1 MSSHKRH
8 NKQKK
13 VSEAVNRSFLHYL
26 SPVLGILLLIA
37 RVGVGQETQMTA
49 ETIVSRMAQALG
61 GPEKLGQ
68 VENIYMHGK
77 VEVAGLSG
85 TVDDWQTAGGQHKQI
100 VDLGDVYKQTTIFDG
115 ARGWVMDR
123 NNQISDLAGLS
134 LEKEILSSYLGSF
147 SYLVPGRLPGKI
159 TAAGED
165 KARKYYLLRVKPQGG
180 TETTF
185 FVDKTTFLPFSL
197 EALSKDG
204 TTTTYLEDWREVN
217 GVKMPFRF
225 RQIEPNPSNN
235 ALVQQESIQFNTSI
249 AANSFTRPAPATPDF
264 RFTNGQRSARMPLDR
279 LGNGL
284 FVQVRINNSQP
295 LWFGIDT
302 GASATIID
310 ERRVRALGLK
320 SAGNIGASTTGGDTQ
335 AKFTN
340 GVNFTLPG
348 VKLMNQSIV
357 SIPFGKEMA
366 DFRPGFAGILGY
378 DFISRFV
385 MEIDFLNK
393 TLTLYDAKTY
403 EYKGPGKRVPITVEG
418 TPFVRAEV
426 KTSGHDPVSGQ
437 FEIDTGYDGAVTLYH
452 PFVKAHPGLD
462 PPAAAEQGTRQG
474 LDTSAQSSTARVERF
489 TVGDFSFSNVVT
501 DFMAGEGGAGGNRYV
516 AGLIG
521 NEIFSRF
528 KIIFDYSRQEMI
540 LEPNAHLSDPFGA
553 NVSGLELEL
562 KTKPRRMIRVA
573 DVKEESAAAGAG
585 IKTGDQLVSI
595 DNQSTSLLSVEQI
608 DKLLQQE
615 EREFL
620 LTIKRGPKVLTVK
633 LKTKKRI

>member
-1 MSSHKRH
+1 MFSLLNQK
-8 NKQKK
+8 KPKK
-13 VSEAVNRSFLHYL
+13 VSQAVNRSFLYYL
-26 SPVLGILLLIA
+26 SLVLGILLLVA
-37 RVGVGQETQMTA
+37 RVGAGQEKQMTA
-49 ETIVSRMAQALG
+49 ETIVSRMTEALG
-61 GPEKLGQ
+61 GMEKLGQ
-68 VENIYMHGK
+68 VENIYMRGK
-77 VEVAGLSG
+77 VEVAGLKG
-85 TVDDWQTAGGQHKQI
+85 TVDDWQTAGGQHKQV
-100 VDLGDVYKQTTIFDG
+100 VDLGDVYRQTTIFDG
-115 ARGWVMDR
+115 TRGWVVDR

-159 TAAGED
+159 TSAGED
-165 KARKYYLLRVKPQGG
+165 KTQKYYLLRVKPQGG
-180 TETTF
+180 SETTF
-185 FVDKTTFLPFSL
+185 FVDKTTFLPFSM

-204 TTTTYLEDWREVN
+204 TTTTYFEDWREVN
-217 GVKMPFRF
+217 GVKMPFRY
-225 RQIEPNPSNN
+225 RQTEPNPSNN
-235 ALVQQESIQFNTSI
+235 AVVQQDSIQFNTTI
-249 AANSFTRPAPATPDF
+249 AGNSFTRPLPSTPDF
-264 RFTNGQRSARMPLDR
+264 RFTNGQRSARVPLDR

-284 FVQVRINNSQP
+284 FVQVRVNNSQP

-302 GASATIID
+302 GASATVID
-310 ERRVRALGLK
+310 AERARALRLK
-320 SAGNIGASTTGGDTQ
+320 SAGKIGASTTGGDAEAT
-335 AKFTN
+335 FTK
-340 GVNFTLPG
+340 GVNFILPG
-348 VKLMNQSIV
+348 VKLLNQSVV

-366 DFRPGFAGILGY
+366 GFRPNFAGILGY

-393 TLTLYDAKTY
+393 TLTLYDPKTY
-403 EYKGPGKRVPITVEG
+403 QYEGSGKRVPISVEG

-452 PFVKAHPGLD
+452 PFVKAHPGLE
-462 PPAAAEQGTRQG
+462 PPASAEQGTRQG
-474 LDTSAQSSTARVERF
+474 LSTSAESFTARVERF
-489 TVGDFSFSNVVT
+489 TFGDFSFSDVVT
-501 DFMAGEGGAGGNRYV
+501 DFTAGEGGAGGNKFV

-540 LEPNAHLSDPFGA
+540 LEPNAHLSDAFGT

-562 KTKPRRMIRVA
+562 KPEPQRAITVA

-585 IKTGDQLVSI
+585 IQTGDQLIAI
-595 DNQSTSLLSVEQI
+595 DEQSTSSLSVEQI

-615 EREFL
+615 EREFV
-620 LTIKRGPKVLTVK
+620 LTIKRGPKVLNVK